1 MAGKIKDRKGA
12 IFIATEDG
20 KEKLLGYKA
29 RRYGV
34 PGIAYMKE
42 DKLIGFKPL
51 SELIDEFTQG
61 VFLTIAGT
69 KLDPS
74 SQAYGKCANSMD
86 QPEKKI

>member
-29 RRYGV
+29 RLYGV
-34 PGIAYMKE
+34 PGIAYMKD

-51 SELIDEFTQG
+51 SELIEEFTQG

-69 KLDPS
+69 KLDS
-74 SQAYGKCANSMD
+74 SAKMPNRHTGSMD